1 MPRPRLLL
9 TLTALLGACAGAPAF
24 DTAGVDRTLTPVM
37 AAADASARGRCVQWG
52 GVIVAASNLSDS
64 TQLEVLAY
72 PLNDSGMP
80 DPKREALGRFL
91 LLRPG
96 YLETVDF
103 APGRAVTAVGA
114 IQETRR
120 LRIDASVLTVPVL
133 SAEQLRLWPR
143 GYDSGPQLHFGIGI
157 SIGR

>member
-1 MPRPRLLL
+1 ML
-9 TLTALLGACAGAPAF
+9 TLTALLAACAGAPAL
-24 DTAGVDRTLTPVM
+24 DTAGVDSALTPVM
-37 AAADASARGRCVQWG
+37 AAADTSARGRLAQWG
-52 GVIVAASNLSDS
+52 GVIIATRNLKDS

-72 PLNDSGMP
+72 PLTGGGAP
-80 DPKREALGRFL
+80 DQQREALGRFL

-120 LRIDASVLTVPVL
+120 LRIDDSEQPVPVL
-133 SAEQLRLWPR
+133 NAEQLRLWPR
-143 GYDSGPQLHFGIGI
+143 DYGSEPQLHFGIGI

>member
-1 MPRPRLLL
+1 MPRSGMLL
-9 TLTALLGACAGAPAF
+9 TLTALLGACAGTPAF
-24 DTAGVDRTLTPVM
+24 DTAGVDRALTPVM
-37 AAADASARGRCVQWG
+37 AAADTSARGRRVQWG
-52 GVIVAASNLSDS
+52 GVIVAARNLSDR

-72 PLNDSGMP
+72 PLTGGGAP

-91 LLRPG
+91 LQRPG

-114 IQETRR
+114 VQETRR
-120 LRIDASVLTVPVL
+120 LRIDESEHTVPVL
-133 SAEQLRLWPR
+133 NAEQLRLWPR
-143 GYDSGPQLHFGIGI
+143 DYDSEPQLHFGIGI

>member
-1 MPRPRLLL
+1 MSRPGLLL
-9 TLTALLGACAGAPAF
+9 TLTALLGACAGAPAL
-24 DTAGVDRTLTPVM
+24 DTAGVDRALTPVM
-37 AAADASARGRCVQWG
+37 AAADTAARGRLVQWG
-52 GVIVAASNLSDS
+52 GVIVATRNLKDS

-72 PLNDSGMP
+72 PLTDGGAP

-96 YLETVDF
+96 YLETLDF

-120 LRIDASVLTVPVL
+120 LCIDDSEQTVPVL
-133 SAEQLRLWPR
+133 NAEQVRLWPR
-143 GYDSGPQLHFGIGI
+143 GYDSEPQLHFGIGI